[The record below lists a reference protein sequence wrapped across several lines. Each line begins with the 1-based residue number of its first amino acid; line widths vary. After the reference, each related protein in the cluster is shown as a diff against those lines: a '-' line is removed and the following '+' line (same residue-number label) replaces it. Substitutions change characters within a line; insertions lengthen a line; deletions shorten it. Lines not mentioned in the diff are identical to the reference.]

1 MDVVNEVNKEIYN
14 SQAISL
20 CSINLNMCD
29 AKESVLFVAESLVG
43 IA

>member
-20 CSINLNMCD
+20 CSINVNVCD
-29 AKESVLFVAESLVG
+29 AKESVLFVTDS
-43 IA
+43 